1 MSNPT
6 GFLLYQREE
15 PSLRPVIERLN
26 DYSDVHVP
34 LSESKS
40 VEQAARCMDCGV
52 PFCHHACPLGNIIPE
67 FNDAVQ
73 QNNWQSAFTILESTN
88 NFPEF
93 TGKIC
98 PAPCE
103 AACVLG
109 INQLAVTIE
118 NIEEKISEIAFEH
131 GWVKAKTPKYRTGK
145 KIAVVGS
152 GPAGLAAAEQ
162 LNKVGHSV
170 TVFEKNINVGG
181 LLRYGIPDFKLEKR
195 IVERRLD
202 LLKSSGIEFVLNAN
216 VGENIKTSWLQS
228 EFDAVIVATGSTVPR
243 ILNIPG
249 ANLNGVHFAMNFLE
263 QNNKR
268 VNNEPYAGKDILATN
283 KNVVVIGGG
292 DTGSDCIGTANRH
305 KAKSISQLAYQ
316 IEPPLD
322 RHSSTPWPSYPL
334 MLRTSSSQ
342 QEGCERIWAV
352 QTKAF
357 LPDTNGNIR
366 AVQVIDVEWGKDE
379 TGKRVML
386 EKEGSE
392 REIPCELLLIA
403 IGFSHTE
410 HNGLVQQFNLDKD
423 PRGNI
428 TSKNFKTNAA
438 KVFVAGDATRG
449 QSLVVWAI
457 SEGRECARE
466 VDKFLM
472 GSTIL
477 ETKDFSN

>member
-1 MSNPT
+1 MSNPS
-6 GFLLYQREE
+6 GFLLYPREE
-15 PSLRPVIERLN
+15 PNLRPVIDRIK
-26 DYSDVHVP
+26 DYSDVH
-34 LSESKS
+34 LSLAESKS
-40 VEQAARCMDCGV
+40 IEQAARCMDCGV
-52 PFCHHACPLGNIIPE
+52 PFCHQACPLGNIIPE

-73 QNNWQSAFTILESTN
+73 QQNWHSAFTILESTN

-109 INQLAVTIE
+109 INQPAVTIE
-118 NIEEKISEIAFEH
+118 RIEEKISEIAFEH
-131 GWVKAKTPKYRTGK
+131 GWVKAKTPKTRTGK
-145 KIAVVGS
+145 KVAIIGS

-170 TVFEKNINVGG
+170 TVFEKNINPGG
-181 LLRYGIPDFKLEKR
+181 LLRYGIPDFKLEKN
-195 IVERRLD
+195 VVKRRLD
-202 LLKSSGIEFVLNAN
+202 LLKESGIEFVVNAN
-216 VGENIKTSWLQS
+216 VGDNIKTSWLQS
-228 EFDAVIVATGSTVPR
+228 EFDAIVVATGANVPR
-243 ILNIPG
+243 TLNVPDCD
-249 ANLNGVHFAMNFLE
+249 LKGVYFAMDYLD

-268 VNNEPYAGKDILATN
+268 VNNEPYTGEDILATG

-305 KAKSISQLAYQ
+305 LAKSISQLAYQ
-316 IEPPLD
+316 LEPPLE

-342 QEGCERIWAV
+342 EEGCDRIWAV

-357 LPDTNGNIR
+357 LPDINGHIR
-366 AVQVIDVEWGKDE
+366 AVQVIDVEWSRDEKGK
-379 TGKRVML
+379 KIMV
-386 EKEGSE
+386 EKPDTE
-392 REIPCELLLIA
+392 RELLCELLLIA

-410 HNGLVQQFNLDKD
+410 HSGLVTQLNLEKD
-423 PRGNI
+423 ERGNI
-428 TSKNFKTNAA
+428 SEKNFKTNAE

-472 GSTIL
+472 GSSAL
-477 ETKDFSN
+477 ETKDN

>member
-1 MSNPT
+1 MPNPT

-15 PSLRPVIERLN
+15 PALRAIIDRIK
-26 DYSDVHVP
+26 DYSDVHVS

-40 VEQAARCMDCGV
+40 IEQAARCMDCGV

-73 QNNWQSAFTILESTN
+73 QHNWQSAFNILESTN

-109 INQLAVTIE
+109 INQPAVTIE
-118 NIEEKISEIAFEH
+118 HIEEKISEIAFEH
-131 GWVKAKTPKYRTGK
+131 GWVKAKTPKTRTGK
-145 KIAVVGS
+145 KVAIIGS
-152 GPAGLAAAEQ
+152 GPAGLATAEQ
-162 LNKVGHSV
+162 LNKVGHTV

-181 LLRYGIPDFKLEKR
+181 LLRYGIPDFKLEKNLVKR
-195 IVERRLD
+195 RVE
-202 LLKSSGIEFVLNAN
+202 LLKESGIEFVLNAN
-216 VGENIKTSWLQS
+216 VGDNIKTSWLQS
-228 EFDAVIVATGSTVPR
+228 EFDAIVVATGATVPR
-243 ILNIPG
+243 SLNVPG
-249 ANLNGVHFAMNFLE
+249 SDLKGVHFAMDYLD

-268 VNNEPYAGKDILATN
+268 VNNEPFVGEDILATG

-305 KAKSISQLAYQ
+305 LAKSISQLAYQ
-316 IEPPLD
+316 IEPPLE

-342 QEGCERIWAV
+342 EEGCDRIWAV

-357 LPDTNGNIR
+357 LSDANGNIR
-366 AVQVIDVEWGKDE
+366 AVQVIDVDWGKDA
-379 TGKRVML
+379 TNKRVMI
-386 EKEGSE
+386 EKVGSE

-410 HNGLVQQFNLDKD
+410 HHGLVEQLNLEKD
-423 PRGNI
+423 ARGNI
-428 TSKNFKTNAA
+428 SEKNFKTNTE
-438 KVFVAGDATRG
+438 KVFVAGDAKRG

-466 VDKFLM
+466 VDRYLM
-472 GSTIL
+472 GSSVL
-477 ETKDFSN
+477 ETKDA

>member
-1 MSNPT
+1 MPNPT

-15 PSLRPVIERLN
+15 PALRAVTDRIK
-26 DYSDVHVP
+26 DYSDVHVS

-40 VEQAARCMDCGV
+40 IEQAARCMDCGV

-73 QNNWQSAFTILESTN
+73 QHNWQYAFNILESTN

-109 INQLAVTIE
+109 INQPAVTIE
-118 NIEEKISEIAFEH
+118 HIEEKISEIAFEH
-131 GWVKAKTPKYRTGK
+131 GWVKAKTPKTRTGK
-145 KIAVVGS
+145 KIAIIGS

-162 LNKVGHSV
+162 LNKVGHSI

-181 LLRYGIPDFKLEKR
+181 LLRYGIPDFKLEKNL
-195 IVERRLD
+195 VQRRVD
-202 LLKSSGIEFVLNAN
+202 LLKESGIQFVVNAN
-216 VGENIKTSWLQS
+216 VGDNIKTSWLQS
-228 EFDAVIVATGSTVPR
+228 EFDAIVVATGATVPR
-243 ILNIPG
+243 SLNVPG
-249 ANLNGVHFAMNFLE
+249 SDLKGVHFAMDYLD

-268 VNNEPYAGKDILATN
+268 VNNEPFTGEDILATG

-305 KAKSISQLAYQ
+305 LAKSISQLAYQ
-316 IEPPLD
+316 IEPPLE

-342 QEGCERIWAV
+342 EEGCDRIWAV

-357 LPDTNGNIR
+357 LPDSNGHIR
-366 AVQVIDVEWGKDE
+366 AVQVIDVEWGRDE
-379 TGKRVML
+379 TGKKMML
-386 EKEGSE
+386 EKAGSE
-392 REIPCELLLIA
+392 REIPCELLLVA

-410 HNGLVQQFNLDKD
+410 HTGLVAQLNLEKD
-423 PRGNI
+423 ERGNI
-428 TSKNFKTNAA
+428 SEKNFKTNTE

-472 GSTIL
+472 GSSVL
-477 ETKDFSN
+477 ETKDA